1 MGCCDRVDR
10 VNGGA
15 AGVDVLRRIADGR
28 SVMRHLCLGLVL
40 ACASSCQGKG
50 ASGDEQQTETHQ
62 VGVEFSG
69 KTSKGKDFSLAAYRD
84 KVVLGNVWATWC
96 GPCVKELPELQKLHH
111 AHGDDFMVVGINIDK
126 PRLHKKMHRMIA
138 EHGIDYPV
146 VLDPDG
152 QSLGTFGVQ
161 GYPTSV
167 LIDRNG
173 VVRWRREGIIQ
184 PIDSEADTA
193 IKAALAAG

>member
-1 MGCCDRVDR
+1 
-10 VNGGA
+10 
-15 AGVDVLRRIADGR
+15 
-28 SVMRHLCLGLVL
+28 MRNLCLAVAI

-50 ASGDEQQTETHQ
+50 GQAGDAKTESNQ
-62 VGVEFSG
+62 VGVEFGG
-69 KTSKGKDFSLAAYRD
+69 KTSAGEDFSLADYRG
-84 KVVLGNVWATWC
+84 KVVLVNIWATWC
-96 GPCVKELPELQKLHH
+96 KPCVMELPELQKLHH
-111 AHGDDFMVVGINIDK
+111 AHGDDFVVVGINVDK
-126 PRLHKKMHRMIA
+126 PRLHPKMHGMIA
-138 EHGIDYPV
+138 QHGIDYPV

-152 QSLGTFGVQ
+152 QSQGTFGVN

-184 PIDSEADTA
+184 PGDSEADTA